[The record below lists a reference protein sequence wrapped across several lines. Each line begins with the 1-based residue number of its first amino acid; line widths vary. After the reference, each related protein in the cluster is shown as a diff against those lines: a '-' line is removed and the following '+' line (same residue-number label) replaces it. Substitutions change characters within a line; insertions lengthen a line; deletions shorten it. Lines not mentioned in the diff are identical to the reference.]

1 MSSDDNNHH
10 EDTAILESSAAP
22 MEVIQQSSR
31 LLLTQYV
38 KPASLLKGVFC
49 LLGIGV
55 LVPWNAFISAKD
67 YFQARFCMAHMES
80 TFVVLFTLSSVVS
93 MGIILLT
100 QWRWEQTRRLRLP
113 TEEPNDQRSNSS
125 NEKNSKF
132 WFIQVPFA
140 TYVLIFLAQAI
151 MVTSISMKAIAG
163 WTLFSLIVSGAIN
176 VVASAGVVA
185 VAGTFTRPDWA
196 MSPFLQGQSLGG
208 VAVSLA
214 NFAAAISKNPDDYWN
229 NSCSDNLDGEIMF
242 TSLDS
247 RVLNE
252 ALSCG
257 NYHSTDWGMFIY
269 FLVAAL
275 VLVMCLIG
283 YTLIDALRLEVES
296 PSSTTAD
303 FERESQRI
311 GVELLPNADDDEEET
326 HHSQD
331 FSSREERQDMSSHA
345 SYGAADGFL
354 RGGDADIHEL
364 ETVSAAQVLW
374 LVREPT
380 TCIFTTFVVTLALF
394 PGWTSELTSIWRCN
408 SHFRLANDLYTP
420 LTFLIFN
427 IGDFVGRLV
436 AGRYLE
442 FLRHRLVTA
451 SFLRFAFIPLLL
463 SCNSSYGGRFH
474 IPSDLYSFLVQ
485 MAFSVSNGL
494 LLTVSFAHAPSLIAN
509 SNRNTES
516 QTNQRMSE
524 ILTFTVALGLLGGS
538 LLSFPVS
545 NLLASG

>member
-1 MSSDDNNHH
+1 MSNDDNNHH
-10 EDTAILESSAAP
+10 EASTMLESSVAP
-22 MEVIQQSSR
+22 TELIQQSSR
-31 LLLTQYV
+31 LLLTQWV
-38 KPASLLKGVFC
+38 KTISLLRGVFC

-93 MGIILLT
+93 MGVILLT
-100 QWRWEQTRRLRLP
+100 QWLWEQTRRRRIP
-113 TEEPNDQRSNSS
+113 TEEPNDQRSHS
-125 NEKNSKF
+125 NDEKASKF
-132 WFIQVPFA
+132 WFVQVPFV

-151 MVTSISMKAIAG
+151 MVTSISMKGITG

-185 VAGTFTRPDWA
+185 AATTFTRPDWA

-214 NFAAAISKNPDDYWN
+214 NFAAAISKNPDEYWK
-229 NSCSDNLDGEIMF
+229 NSCSDNLDGEID
-242 TSLDS
+242 LDTRILS
-247 RVLNE
+247 E
-252 ALSCG
+252 AQSCG

-275 VLVMCLIG
+275 VLAMCLIG
-283 YTLIDALRLEVES
+283 YSMIDALRLEVES
-296 PSSTTAD
+296 HSSTTSD

-311 GVELLPNADDDEEET
+311 GVELLPNVDDDDDDEGT
-326 HHSQD
+326 SQD
-331 FSSREERQDMSSHA
+331 CSTRDERLDMSAHA
-345 SYGAADGFL
+345 SYGAADGLL
-354 RGGDADIHEL
+354 RDGVADIHESSV
-364 ETVSAAQVLW
+364 TMSASQVLW
-374 LVREPT
+374 LVRDPT

-408 SHFRLANDLYTP
+408 SHIRLVNDLYTP

-427 IGDFVGRLV
+427 IGDFMGRLM

-485 MAFSVSNGL
+485 GAFSVSNGV
-494 LLTVSFAHAPSLIAN
+494 LLTASFAHAPSLIAS
-509 SNRNTES
+509 SNGNIES

>member
-10 EDTAILESSAAP
+10 EDTTISGSSFAP
-22 MEVIQQSSR
+22 TERIQQSSR
-31 LLLTQYV
+31 FLLTQWV
-38 KPASLLKGVFC
+38 KPVSLLRGVFC

-100 QWRWEQTRRLRLP
+100 QWWWEQTRHRRLL
-113 TEEPNDQRSNSS
+113 TEEPNDQRSDSCDENT
-125 NEKNSKF
+125 SKF
-132 WFIQVPFA
+132 WFVLVPFV
-140 TYVLIFLAQAI
+140 TYVVIFVVQAI
-151 MVTSISMKAIAG
+151 MVTSISMTGIAG

-185 VAGTFTRPDWA
+185 AATTFTRPGWA

-214 NFAAAISKNPDDYWN
+214 NFAAAISKNPDEYWK
-229 NSCSDNLDGEIMF
+229 NSCSHTLDGEI
-242 TSLDS
+242 SLDT
-247 RVLNE
+247 RVLGE
-252 ALSCG
+252 AQSCG
-257 NYHSTDWGMFIY
+257 NYYSIDWGMFIY
-269 FLVAAL
+269 FLVTAL
-275 VLVMCLIG
+275 VLVMCVIG
-283 YTLIDALRLEVES
+283 YSMIDALRLEVES
-296 PSSTTAD
+296 YSSTTTD

-311 GVELLPNADDDEEET
+311 GVELLPNADDDEEEI

-331 FSSREERQDMSSHA
+331 RSIRDERLDMSSHN
-345 SYGAADGFL
+345 SYGAADGLL
-354 RGGDADIHEL
+354 RDSVAGINESV
-364 ETVSAAQVLW
+364 TISAAQVLW

-408 SHFRLANDLYTP
+408 SHIRLANDLYTP
-420 LTFLIFN
+420 ITFLIFN
-427 IGDFVGRLV
+427 IGDFMGRLM

-451 SFLRFAFIPLLL
+451 SLLRVAFIPLLL
-463 SCNSSYGGRFH
+463 SCDSSYGARFH
-474 IPSDLYSFLVQ
+474 IASDLYSFIVQ
-485 MAFSVSNGL
+485 VAFSVSNGL
-494 LLTVSFAHAPSLIAN
+494 LLTVSFAHAPSLIAS
-509 SNRNTES
+509 SNGNIES
-516 QTNQRMSE
+516 HTNRRMSE

-545 NLLASG
+545 NLLA